1 MHALALYMYDTG
13 WTLDIGQSICG
24 EECNTI
30 SGVPSVRWIRTR
42 DNAASLQAKKPRMN
56 PSQGGQSEHS
66 MAEEPSADSAVPV
79 THLRLIVNYR
89 SYTPIRP
96 AWPMTACRSWSNT
109 WDRLFICQA
118 RSCPT
123 VATRKLGYGLTRRE
137 GYWSEIES
145 GNRLRG

>member
-42 DNAASLQAKKPRMN
+42 DNAASLQAKKLRVN

-89 SYTPIRP
+89 SYTPVRIRSSGSEP
-96 AWPMTACRSWSNT
+96 GRAS
-109 WDRLFICQA
+109 DRA
-118 RSCPT
+118 RSELIR
-123 VATRKLGYGLTRRE
+123 VENMSLAWISSTRIDFERR
-137 GYWSEIES
+137 WVLSHQTFD
-145 GNRLRG
+145 